1 MFTENTAQN
10 NYLFSEGTEL
20 KSGLIDVT
28 KAYDLMKKTKSSY
41 DKNRRDFSSLNLK
54 NDKKRK
60 INNQSRIDPS
70 GDSIDLVPSNEFENT
85 SSQGHKWS
93 KILEYMKKN
102 PKVLMDA
109 IPSPKPEEKL
119 K

>member
-54 NDKKRK
+54 NDKK
-60 INNQSRIDPS
+60 
-70 GDSIDLVPSNEFENT
+70 
-85 SSQGHKWS
+85 
-93 KILEYMKKN
+93 KN
-102 PKVLMDA
+102 K
-109 IPSPKPEEKL
+109 
-119 K
+119 